1 MPDQEGCYLAEP
13 SGPGR
18 GGVLGVH
25 DWYGLLP
32 YVRTLCDELA
42 AAGLVATAPDLYDG
56 RTASDPE
63 QAEALMEAM
72 DSAKT
77 GAKLDAAIA
86 DLRERTGGGPVGGL
100 GFSMGGFRVL
110 LQATTGAFDA
120 VAVYYAALDAEQAAS
135 IHCPVLLHLAER
147 DEFDPPEVFD
157 RSWPVCGPRALRWRP
172 IAGPAPSTR
181 SPTPTW
187 PCTPQPRPPR
197 AGRSPSGSSATTW
210 VRRSLT
216 PPRGHGGGTILG
228 LASG

>member
-1 MPDQEGCYLAEP
+1 MPDQEGFYLAEP

-18 GGVLGVH
+18 GGVLVVH

-32 YVRTLCDELA
+32 HVRTLCDELA

-72 DSAKT
+72 DGAKA

-86 DLRERTGGGPVGGL
+86 DLRERGGGPVGGL

-120 VAVYYAALDAEQAAS
+120 VAVYYAALDEEQAAS

-147 DEFDPPEVFD
+147 DEFDPPEVFEQFVTGLRAAGTPGGGPHLARHRALVRQRRRGPVRPNPGRRGLVD
-157 RSWPVCGPRALRWRP
+157 HGPIPPPPLGFAVAQRRPEGTAAERSW
-172 IAGPAPSTR
+172 
-181 SPTPTW
+181 
-187 PCTPQPRPPR
+187 
-197 AGRSPSGSSATTW
+197 SG
-210 VRRSLT
+210 
-216 PPRGHGGGTILG
+216 
-228 LASG
+228 